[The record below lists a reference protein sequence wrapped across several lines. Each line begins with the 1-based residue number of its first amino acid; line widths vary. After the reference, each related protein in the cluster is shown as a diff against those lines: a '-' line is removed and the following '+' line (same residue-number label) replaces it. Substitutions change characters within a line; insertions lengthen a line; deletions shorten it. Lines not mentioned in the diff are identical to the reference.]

1 MSIDTPTRP
10 TRGARPTRSREAFA
24 AHIRRTVLLEA
35 EIAGSGHYGPS
46 LSCTDLLAA
55 LYSGFLRVDPGDADR
70 LDRDRL
76 VLSKGHACSAL
87 YAVLADLGFFPA
99 EELRTYTRLGTAYGD
114 HPDMKKVAGIDFS
127 SGALGHGLSIAVGMA
142 VHARLR
148 GDGARTVA
156 IVGDGELNE
165 GQIWEAA
172 GYAGANRLSGLLA
185 IVDVNTV
192 CVDGTTREVLDYEPI
207 GDKWAAFG
215 WAVERIDGHDA
226 DAIDA
231 ALARF
236 EERHAAGGA
245 PTVLVADTVAGKGIP
260 AIEGMAEWHIG
271 YLGGSD
277 LATALEQLGTRVEE
291 PTDDHAAPRP
301 VATEEG
307 H

>member
-1 MSIDTPTRP
+1 MTIDTPTRP
-10 TRGARPTRSREAFA
+10 APGRRSSRSREELA

-46 LSCTDLLAA
+46 LSCTDLLAS
-55 LYSGFLRVDPGDADR
+55 LYRDFLRVDPADPDR

-114 HPDMKKVAGIDFS
+114 HPDMKKVAGVDFS
-127 SGALGHGLSIAVGMA
+127 AGALGHGLSIAAGMA
-142 VHARLR
+142 IHARLR

-215 WAVERIDGHDA
+215 WAVERIDGHDF
-226 DAIDA
+226 DAIEA
-231 ALARF
+231 ALTCF
-236 EERHAAGGA
+236 EERHAAGGP
-245 PTVLVADTVAGKGIP
+245 PTVIVADTIAGKGVP

-277 LATALEQLGTRVEE
+277 LTDALEQVRSGVHPGDETTTR
-291 PTDDHAAPRP
+291 TT
-301 VATEEG
+301 TEEG
-307 H
+307 R